1 MADAHAVPV
10 TRRLDARDTR
20 DTAAPRP
27 NQSTMTPCLLP
38 LCVKVR
44 PTCPA
49 FFAAR
54 ITSATKLVGRL
65 APRSPPRCGLGSHG
79 SRRLKCSWSE
89 ARGGSQWMAVGALN
103 SLKKM
108 PRLPSAPSERMA
120 ENLNPTNHVRAPDG
134 AAFPLPSVGRFRC
147 RLPPLRQPDPAPA
160 MTRNR
165 SLSIMAAMPTLTGR
179 QKAFRLRRQLRP
191 IDRCASTR

>member
-1 MADAHAVPV
+1 MADARAVPV

-20 DTAAPRP
+20 DTAAPRWRSRC
-27 NQSTMTPCLLP
+27 Q
-38 LCVKVR
+38 
-44 PTCPA
+44 
-49 FFAAR
+49 AADEFR
-54 ITSATKLVGRL
+54 RRGDAGRKEGRTRRSDLHAKRQKARGHRALVW
-65 APRSPPRCGLGSHG
+65 ARCGLGSHG

-120 ENLNPTNHVRAPDG
+120 ENLNPTNHLRAPDG